1 MKLSDPII
9 KKINESKEG
18 QQLKEFI
25 AFQIKSLDRVSDIKE
40 SLSDKGKAI
49 EITARKRAIETLAKI
64 LQPLLDYQEPREP
77 EKPEEY

>member
-18 QQLKEFI
+18 QQLREFI
-25 AFQIKSLDRVSDIKE
+25 VFQIKSLDRVSDIQE

-49 EITARKRAIETLAKI
+49 EITARKRAIEKLAEI
-64 LQPLLDYQEPREP
+64 LKPFIDYQEPREP
-77 EKPEEY
+77 EEPENY

>member
-18 QQLKEFI
+18 QQLREFI
-25 AFQIKSLDRVSDIKE
+25 VFQIKSLDRVSDIKE

-77 EKPEEY
+77 EEPEEY

>member
-25 AFQIKSLDRVSDIKE
+25 VFQIKSLDRVSDIQE

-49 EITARKRAIETLAKI
+49 EITARKRAIEKLAEI
-64 LQPLLDYQEPREP
+64 LKPFIDYQEPREP
-77 EKPEEY
+77 EEPENY

>member
-25 AFQIKSLDRVSDIKE
+25 VFQIKSLDRVSDIKE

-49 EITARKRAIETLAKI
+49 EITARKRAIEKLAEI
-64 LQPLLDYQEPREP
+64 LKPFIDYQEPREP
-77 EKPEEY
+77 EKPENY